1 MKPQLAA
8 KLGTFLMASVLSAG
22 AQVTTFSVRTEEVR
36 IDVLVSKDGKPVE
49 GLKADDFTVLDNDV
63 PQILESA
70 SFQQIPISATLVLD
84 MSRSVAGKQLDDLKA
99 AGSALI
105 KGLKED
111 ERAAL
116 ITFSHT
122 IKLDSPLTMDL
133 DRVEDA
139 LARIQPQSFGKTSVI
154 DASYA
159 GLVQAESSADR
170 PMLIVFSDGLDTSS
184 WLTSEM
190 VLEAAKFSDTVVY
203 TVSVGRL
210 PERKFL
216 RDLSKITGGSP
227 FEIGSTEN
235 LSEVFL
241 SILEEFRHRYLLT
254 YLPQDLSDFGWH
266 KVEVRVKQR
275 GVEVKHRPGYAP
287 DTASR

>member
-8 KLGTFLMASVLSAG
+8 KLGTFLMASILSAG

-122 IKLDSPLTMDL
+122 LKLDSPLTMDL